1 MHLLS
6 TMATDIDEPKASCCQ
21 KLLFSATLMSDPAK
35 LRALDLRD
43 PQYVI
48 LQSTGPGADAGGGG
62 AVCGGARWAV
72 GGGWGMRTDVGLGCV
87 VYWVF

>member
-1 MHLLS
+1 
-6 TMATDIDEPKASCCQ
+6 MATDIDEPKASSCQ

-48 LQSTGPGADAGGGG
+48 LQSTGHGAD
-62 AVCGGARWAV
+62 V
-72 GGGWGMRTDVGLGCV
+72 GGVLDVVMEKFSMPATLSVRVLICSSLQTPLSED
-87 VYWVF
+87 F